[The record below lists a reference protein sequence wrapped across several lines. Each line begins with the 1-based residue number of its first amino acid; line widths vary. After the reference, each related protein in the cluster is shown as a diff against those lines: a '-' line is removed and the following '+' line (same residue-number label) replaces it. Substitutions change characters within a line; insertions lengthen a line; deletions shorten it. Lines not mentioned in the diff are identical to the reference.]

1 LVYHLRGLRG
11 EQINMGAVS
20 SVQQFELAEN
30 LHLTSE
36 QKKRLQSLYERHKEE
51 DHLSISEILQS
62 TLQSAEELDVT
73 EKQYIRFVAKQV
85 ALELSERALRDAILS
100 LSMPEGE
107 KITPSETVSEE
118 GSKNKK

>member
-1 LVYHLRGLRG
+1 MVYHLRGLRG
-11 EQINMGAVS
+11 EQINMGAGS